1 MEKDL
6 DSFHGHELLDIV
18 CGLIRIPS
26 ENPPGREE
34 AAARYVLKL
43 LRDEGIEA
51 ELQWAAPQRPNVVA
65 RLKGTAEG
73 PALLYNGHLDVVP
86 AGEGWSEDPF
96 AAVVR
101 GGEMIGR
108 GAADM
113 KSGVA
118 AMLYAAILLHRRGC
132 PFAGELL
139 LLFNVDE
146 ERENAGMRH
155 FLRSGVHADYAVI
168 GEPTGL
174 GICTAH
180 KGVGRY
186 RIRTAGVAGHAAK
199 VLEPDNAIPKM
210 AALISALEPLRSRLK
225 ESADPLLG
233 YATLNVTQIK
243 GGTAPNIVPQHCEIE
258 VDRRVIPGETA
269 EQVLKQLKEAL
280 NAASGAGVSG
290 GLSAG
295 AGSGEGLGEIAG
307 EVTYEVDDYLF
318 IPASTIPQDHELVQA
333 LVDATCDV
341 LGKPS
346 AIGIFEATCEAPF
359 LSIDR
364 GIPTIIFGPGSLDQ
378 AHVKDERVPVRQIAD
393 AAKVYMQLA
402 MRLLQQQPLQE
413 E

>member
-1 MEKDL
+1 MGKDL
-6 DSFHGHELLDIV
+6 DSFHEQELLDIV

-34 AAARYVLKL
+34 TAARYVLQL

-51 ELQWAAPQRPNVVA
+51 ELQCAAPQRPNVVA

-73 PALLYNGHLDVVP
+73 PSLLYNGHLDVVP

-96 AAVVR
+96 AAVIR
-101 GGEMIGR
+101 GGELIGR

-132 PFAGELL
+132 PFAGELI

-146 ERENAGMRH
+146 ERENVGMRH
-155 FLRSGVHADYAVI
+155 FMRSGVHADFAVI
-168 GEPTGL
+168 GEPTDL

-225 ESADPLLG
+225 ANADPLLG

-269 EQVLKQLKEAL
+269 AQVLEQLKEAL
-280 NAASGAGVSG
+280 NAAAGTSSGE

-295 AGSGEGLGEIAG
+295 TG

-318 IPASTIPQDHELVQA
+318 IPASTLPQDHELVQA
-333 LVDATCDV
+333 LVEVTGNV
-341 LGKPS
+341 LGNPS
-346 AIGIFEATCEAPF
+346 SIGIFEATCEAPF
-359 LSIDR
+359 LSVDL
-364 GIPTIIFGPGSLDQ
+364 GIPTVIFGPGSLDQ
-378 AHVKDERVPVRQIAD
+378 AHVKDERVSVRQITD
-393 AAKVYMQLA
+393 AAEVYMQLA

>member
-1 MEKDL
+1 MGKDL
-6 DSFHGHELLDIV
+6 DSFHEQELLDIV

-34 AAARYVLKL
+34 EAARYVLQL

-101 GGEMIGR
+101 GGELIGR

-132 PFAGELL
+132 PFAGELI

-146 ERENAGMRH
+146 ERENVGMRH

-168 GEPTGL
+168 GEPTDL

-199 VLEPDNAIPKM
+199 VLKPDNAIPKM

-269 EQVLKQLKEAL
+269 AQVLEQLKEAL
-280 NAASGAGVSG
+280 NAAAGTSSGE

-295 AGSGEGLGEIAG
+295 TG
-307 EVTYEVDDYLF
+307 EVAYEVDDYLF
-318 IPASTIPQDHELVQA
+318 IPASTIPQDHQLVQA
-333 LVDATCDV
+333 LVEVTGHV
-341 LGKPS
+341 LGNPS

-359 LSIDR
+359 LSVDL
-364 GIPTIIFGPGSLDQ
+364 GIPTVIFGPGSLDQ
-378 AHVKDERVPVRQIAD
+378 AHVKDERVPVRQITD

>member
-1 MEKDL
+1 MKDL
-6 DSFHGHELLDIV
+6 DSFNEQELLDTV

-43 LRDEGIEA
+43 LRAEGIEA
-51 ELQWAAPQRPNVVA
+51 ELQWAAPERPNVVA
-65 RLKGTAEG
+65 RLKGVAEG

-86 AGEGWSEDPF
+86 AGEGWSTDPF
-96 AAVVR
+96 AACLR
-101 GGEMIGR
+101 DGHIIGR

-132 PFAGELL
+132 PFAGELI

-146 ERENAGMRH
+146 ERENVGMRH

-168 GEPTGL
+168 GEPTDL

-258 VDRRVIPGETA
+258 IDRRVIPGETA
-269 EQVLKQLKEAL
+269 AQVLEQLKEAL
-280 NAASGAGVSG
+280 NAAAGTGTGTGSSTGLGAD
-290 GLSAG
+290 
-295 AGSGEGLGEIAG
+295 SGEAA
-307 EVTYEVDDYLF
+307 YEVDDYLF
-318 IPASTIPQDHELVQA
+318 IPASTIPQDHKLVQA
-333 LVDATCDV
+333 LAAVTGEV
-341 LGKPS
+341 LGSPS
-346 AIGIFEATCEAPF
+346 AIGIFAATCEAPF
-359 LSIDR
+359 LSVDL
-364 GIPTIIFGPGSLDQ
+364 GIPTVIFGPGSLDQ
-378 AHVKDERVPVRQIAD
+378 AHVKDERAPVRQVAD

-402 MRLLQQQPLQE
+402 MRLLQP
-413 E
+413 

>member
-1 MEKDL
+1 MGKDL
-6 DSFHGHELLDIV
+6 DSFHEQELLDIV
-18 CGLIRIPS
+18 CELIRIPS
-26 ENPPGREE
+26 ENPPGSEE
-34 AAARYVLKL
+34 AAARYVLQL

-73 PALLYNGHLDVVP
+73 PSLLYNGHLDVVP

-96 AAVVR
+96 AAVIR
-101 GGEMIGR
+101 GGELIGR

-132 PFAGELL
+132 PFAGELI

-146 ERENAGMRH
+146 ERENVGMRH
-155 FLRSGVHADYAVI
+155 FLRSGVHADFAVI
-168 GEPTGL
+168 GEPTDL

-269 EQVLKQLKEAL
+269 AQVLEQLKETL
-280 NAASGAGVSG
+280 NAAAGTSSSA

-295 AGSGEGLGEIAG
+295 TG

-333 LVDATCDV
+333 LVEVTGDV
-341 LGKPS
+341 LGNPS

-359 LSIDR
+359 LSVDL
-364 GIPTIIFGPGSLDQ
+364 GIPTVIFGPGSLDQ
-378 AHVKDERVPVRQIAD
+378 AHVKDERVPVRQITD

>member
-1 MEKDL
+1 MGKDL
-6 DSFHGHELLDIV
+6 DSFHEQELLDIV

-34 AAARYVLKL
+34 AAARYVLQL
-43 LRDEGIEA
+43 LRAEGIEA

-96 AAVVR
+96 AAVVQ
-101 GGEMIGR
+101 GGELIGR

-132 PFAGELL
+132 PFAGELI

-146 ERENAGMRH
+146 ERENVGMRH
-155 FLRSGVHADYAVI
+155 FMRSGIHADFAVI

-186 RIRTAGVAGHAAK
+186 RIRTSGVAGHAAK

-225 ESADPLLG
+225 ASADPLLG

-269 EQVLKQLKEAL
+269 AQVLEQLKEAL
-280 NAASGAGVSG
+280 NAAAGTSSGA

-295 AGSGEGLGEIAG
+295 TG
-307 EVTYEVDDYLF
+307 EVPYEVDDYLF

-333 LVDATCDV
+333 LVEVTGNV
-341 LGKPS
+341 LGNPS

-359 LSIDR
+359 LSVDL
-364 GIPTIIFGPGSLDQ
+364 GIPTVIFGPGSLDQ
-378 AHVKDERVPVRQIAD
+378 AHVKDERVPVRQITD

>member
-1 MEKDL
+1 MGKDL
-6 DSFHGHELLDIV
+6 DSFHEQELLDIV

-26 ENPPGREE
+26 ENPPGSEE
-34 AAARYVLKL
+34 AAARYVLQL

-86 AGEGWSEDPF
+86 VGEGWSEAPF
-96 AAVVR
+96 AAVIR
-101 GGEMIGR
+101 GGELIGR

-132 PFAGELL
+132 PFAGELI

-146 ERENAGMRH
+146 ERENVGMRH
-155 FLRSGVHADYAVI
+155 FLRSGVHADFAVI
-168 GEPTGL
+168 GEPTDL

-269 EQVLKQLKEAL
+269 AQVLEQLKEAL
-280 NAASGAGVSG
+280 NAAAGTSSGA

-295 AGSGEGLGEIAG
+295 TG

-333 LVDATCDV
+333 LVEVTGDV
-341 LGKPS
+341 LGNPS

-359 LSIDR
+359 LSVDL
-364 GIPTIIFGPGSLDQ
+364 GIPTVIFGPGSLDQ
-378 AHVKDERVPVRQIAD
+378 AHVKDERVPVRQITD

>member
-1 MEKDL
+1 MGKDL
-6 DSFHGHELLDIV
+6 DSFHEQELLDIV

-34 AAARYVLKL
+34 AAARYVLQL
-43 LRDEGIEA
+43 LQDEGIEA

-65 RLKGTAEG
+65 RLKGAAEG

-101 GGEMIGR
+101 GGELIGR

-113 KSGVA
+113 KSGVT

-132 PFAGELL
+132 PFAGELI

-146 ERENAGMRH
+146 ERENVGMRH
-155 FLRSGVHADYAVI
+155 FMRSGIHADFAVI

-269 EQVLKQLKEAL
+269 AQVLEQLKEAL
-280 NAASGAGVSG
+280 HAAAGTSSGA

-295 AGSGEGLGEIAG
+295 TG

-333 LVDATCDV
+333 LVDVTGNV
-341 LGKPS
+341 LVNPS

-359 LSIDR
+359 LSVDL
-364 GIPTIIFGPGSLDQ
+364 GIPTVIFGPGSLDQ
-378 AHVKDERVPVRQIAD
+378 AHVKDERVPVRQITD

>member
-1 MEKDL
+1 MGKDL
-6 DSFHGHELLDIV
+6 DSFHEQELLDIV
-18 CGLIRIPS
+18 CELIRIPS
-26 ENPPGREE
+26 ENPPGSEE
-34 AAARYVLKL
+34 AAARYALQL

-86 AGEGWSEDPF
+86 VGEGWSEDPF
-96 AAVVR
+96 AAVIR
-101 GGEMIGR
+101 GGELIGR

-132 PFAGELL
+132 PFAGELI

-146 ERENAGMRH
+146 ERENVGMRH

-168 GEPTGL
+168 GEPTDL

-269 EQVLKQLKEAL
+269 AQVLEQLKEAL
-280 NAASGAGVSG
+280 NAAAGTSSGAG
-290 GLSAG
+290 LG
-295 AGSGEGLGEIAG
+295 AGTG

-333 LVDATCDV
+333 LVEVTGDV
-341 LGKPS
+341 LRNPS
-346 AIGIFEATCEAPF
+346 AVGIFEATCEAPF
-359 LSIDR
+359 LSVDL
-364 GIPTIIFGPGSLDQ
+364 GIPTVIFGPGSLDQ
-378 AHVKDERVPVRQIAD
+378 AHVKDERVPVRQITD

>member
-1 MEKDL
+1 MGKDL
-6 DSFHGHELLDIV
+6 DSFHEQELLDIV

-34 AAARYVLKL
+34 AAARYVLQL

-65 RLKGTAEG
+65 RLKGAAEG

-101 GGEMIGR
+101 GGELIGR

-132 PFAGELL
+132 PFAGELI

-146 ERENAGMRH
+146 ERENVGMRH
-155 FLRSGVHADYAVI
+155 FLRSGIHADFAVI

-269 EQVLKQLKEAL
+269 VQVLGQLKEAL
-280 NAASGAGVSG
+280 NAAAGTSSGA

-295 AGSGEGLGEIAG
+295 TG

-333 LVDATCDV
+333 LVEVTGNV
-341 LGKPS
+341 IGNPS
-346 AIGIFEATCEAPF
+346 SIGIFEATCEAPF
-359 LSIDR
+359 LSVDL
-364 GIPTIIFGPGSLDQ
+364 GIPTVIFGPGSLDQ
-378 AHVKDERVPVRQIAD
+378 AHVKDERVPVPQITD
-393 AAKVYMQLA
+393 AAEVYMQLA